1 MCFPNFLLPCL
12 ILDILFVEDCQDTT
26 KEDGRQMFYKAINS
40 PRDDTVTSKTSTGLI
55 PEMLYKTDDS
65 PQDATDTCNTMTWT
79 LKYCTD
85 SETFN

>member
-1 MCFPNFLLPCL
+1 
-12 ILDILFVEDCQDTT
+12 
-26 KEDGRQMFYKAINS
+26 MFYKAINF
-40 PRDDTVTSKTSTGLI
+40 PRDDTDTSKSMSWTTDLI

-65 PQDATDTCNTMTWT
+65 PRDATDTCNTMTWT